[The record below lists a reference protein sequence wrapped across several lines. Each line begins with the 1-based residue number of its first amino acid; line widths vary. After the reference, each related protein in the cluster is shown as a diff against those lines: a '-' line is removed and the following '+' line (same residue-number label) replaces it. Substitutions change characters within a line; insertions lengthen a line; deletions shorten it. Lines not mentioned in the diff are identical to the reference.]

1 MSEPKVEVSPNVTAD
16 LQAEPVEGVSVNV
29 FTDDEIRVRAFQ
41 IYESRDRNANLPD
54 EDWSQAQIELT
65 EMLDGK

>member
-1 MSEPKVEVSPNVTAD
+1 MSEPKVQISPNVTSD
-16 LQAEPVEGVSVNV
+16 LQAEPVQGDSVNI

-54 EDWSQAQIELT
+54 EDWNQAQIELT
-65 EMLDGK
+65 EMLGGK